1 MTAEASMLEV
11 TSLGVRYGQARA
23 LSDVSFTL
31 GAGRTLAVIGANGA
45 GKSTLARCLSG
56 LVSADRGSFS
66 LDSKDLTHASA
77 ARIRRAGLVH
87 LPEGRGVFPS
97 LSVKDNIGMAIGPLR
112 NRAERQRA
120 PHRPFAIFPPPPPHL
135 TPSTAT
141 LS

>member
-56 LVSADRGSFS
+56 LVSADGGSR
-66 LDSKDLTHASA
+66 LRQPRASA
-77 ARIRRAGLVH
+77 RGGCVDSAHRAVRPSRARIRRQGTDSA
-87 LPEGRGVFPS
+87 S
-97 LSVKDNIGMAIGPLR
+97 W
-112 NRAERQRA
+112 
-120 PHRPFAIFPPPPPHL
+120 
-135 TPSTAT
+135 
-141 LS
+141 